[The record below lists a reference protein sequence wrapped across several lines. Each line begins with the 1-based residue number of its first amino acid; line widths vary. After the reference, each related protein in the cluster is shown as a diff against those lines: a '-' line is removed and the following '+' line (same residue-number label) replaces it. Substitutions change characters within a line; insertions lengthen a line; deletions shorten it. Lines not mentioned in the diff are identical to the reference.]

1 MFGSPGTSVDVTGSS
16 WVKLAMDLARH
27 KPRVLVT
34 APSNVA
40 VDNILSRIVE
50 QVGLAISRNG
60 SYCNNFVAIGVY

>member
-1 MFGSPGTSVDVTGSS
+1 MGSVDGMFGNSGSSVDVTGSP
-16 WVKLAMDLARH
+16 WVKLAMDLSRY

-50 QVGLAISRNG
+50 QV
-60 SYCNNFVAIGVY
+60 